1 MEIRVYLTQT
11 YRSSVGIRRN
21 GHDFGCIVHCKQATT
36 LTRTFDF
43 ACLFQNDGVLEENIF
58 IKFCSTSDN
67 RTSHRFNFNDCKLQ
81 MY

>member
-21 GHDFGCIVHCKQATT
+21 GHDFGCIGHCTGRRQRSQE
-36 LTRTFDF
+36 LYF

-58 IKFCSTSDN
+58 ITF
-67 RTSHRFNFNDCKLQ
+67 
-81 MY
+81 